1 MRTKKVAVLIGSLR
15 KESYNR
21 KIASNLIKLAPES
34 LEMKV
39 VEIGQLEIF
48 NQDFEED
55 GATPQSWI
63 DFRKKIKEFDAFLF
77 VTPEYNRSV
86 PAVLK
91 NALDIGSRPYGE
103 NVWSGKPGAVVS
115 VSHGAL
121 GGFGSNNHLRQTL
134 MFLNVLTMAQP
145 EVYLGNV
152 DRYLDENGEI
162 NNDSTRNFLKS
173 FIDAFAEW
181 IEKLSQAY

>member
-86 PAVLK
+86 PAV
-91 NALDIGSRPYGE
+91 
-103 NVWSGKPGAVVS
+103 WS
-115 VSHGAL
+115 
-121 GGFGSNNHLRQTL
+121 
-134 MFLNVLTMAQP
+134 
-145 EVYLGNV
+145 
-152 DRYLDENGEI
+152 
-162 NNDSTRNFLKS
+162 
-173 FIDAFAEW
+173 
-181 IEKLSQAY
+181 